1 MMEASVNFQSSPQ
14 EPEPHNG
21 FFGGLADSFDFQWE
35 WSDGERTPGLGE
47 QGAGRIHV
55 TAWLTERLQLSPG
68 SRCR

>member
-35 WSDGERTPGLGE
+35 WSDGERIPALASKGLV
-47 QGAGRIHV
+47 ASV
-55 TAWLTERLQLSPG
+55 
-68 SRCR
+68 